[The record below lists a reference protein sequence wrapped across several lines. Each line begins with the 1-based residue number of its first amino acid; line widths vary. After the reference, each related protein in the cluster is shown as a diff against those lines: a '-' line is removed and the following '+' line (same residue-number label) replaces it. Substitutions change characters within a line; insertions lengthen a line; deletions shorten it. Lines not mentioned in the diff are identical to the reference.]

1 MKRYMSI
8 AVVTIMMAT
17 ASARPQGSVTMQGE
31 QSVVRHN
38 HGLTNLTRIVT
49 NYQRCLES
57 DVPGV
62 VEAAL
67 GHLTYMRIAFPKL
80 DLSSIHTKLEEL
92 AVRGSIREIRYKA
105 FTALEVFGEP
115 TTFQRFVETRDGNGD
130 GILEEIA
137 PQIMQRT
144 NLVVR

>member
-1 MKRYMSI
+1 MKTYLSV
-8 AVVTIMMAT
+8 AVVMVMMAT
-17 ASARPQGSVTMQGE
+17 STARPQESRTLQGE
-31 QSVVRHN
+31 KTPVSQSQQHMSMP
-38 HGLTNLTRIVT
+38 RILT
-49 NYQRCLES
+49 NYQRCLDS

-67 GHLTYMRIAFPKL
+67 GHLTYMRIAYPRL
-80 DLSSIHTKLEEL
+80 DLSTIHAKLEEL
-92 AVRGSIREIRYKA
+92 AVRGSTREIRYKA

-115 TTFQRFVETRDGNGD
+115 ATFQRFVEHRDGNGD

-137 PQIMQRT
+137 PNLLPRT

>member
-1 MKRYMSI
+1 MKTYMSA
-8 AVVTIMMAT
+8 AVVLVMMAT
-17 ASARPQGSVTMQGE
+17 ASAKPQESQVPQQE
-31 QSVVRHN
+31 QTPVPQSQQHM
-38 HGLTNLTRIVT
+38 NLPRIVT
-49 NYQRCLES
+49 NYQRCLDS

-67 GHLTYMRIAFPKL
+67 GHLTYMRIAYPRL
-80 DLSSIHTKLEEL
+80 DLSTIHAKLEEL
-92 AVRGSIREIRYKA
+92 AVRGSTRAIRYKA

-115 TTFQRFVETRDGNGD
+115 TTFQSFVEHRDGNGD

-137 PQIMQRT
+137 PKLLPRT

>member
-1 MKRYMSI
+1 MKTYMGVAI
-8 AVVTIMMAT
+8 VMVMVAT
-17 ASARPQGSVTMQGE
+17 ASARPQESGALHGE
-31 QSVVRHN
+31 QAAERRSQRH
-38 HGLTNLTRIVT
+38 GSMARIVA

-62 VEAAL
+62 VETAL
-67 GHLTYMRIAFPKL
+67 GHLTYMRIAFPKM
-80 DLSSIHTKLEEL
+80 DLGSIHTKLEEL
-92 AVRGSIREIRYKA
+92 AVRGSTREIRYKA

-115 TTFQRFVETRDGNGD
+115 ATFQRFIETRDGNGD

-137 PQIMQRT
+137 PRILPRT